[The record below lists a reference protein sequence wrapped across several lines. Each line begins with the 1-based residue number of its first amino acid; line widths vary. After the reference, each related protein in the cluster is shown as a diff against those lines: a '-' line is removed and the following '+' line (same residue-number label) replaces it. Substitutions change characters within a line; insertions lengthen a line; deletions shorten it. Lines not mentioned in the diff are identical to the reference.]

1 MNKYFY
7 GLIVSCSMLASLN
20 SADKLDTPEI
30 GSDLKRVIKSAS
42 KLPLKPL
49 TQEEKAEANRIS
61 KKNEK
66 QKTNNMKA
74 NRDLKKQSFDQ

>member
-1 MNKYFY
+1 
-7 GLIVSCSMLASLN
+7 MLASLN